1 MSEFIHG
8 LIDWQFIISAL
19 VLIIGVH
26 AVLGLVAYGVYL
38 ERKICSYI
46 QDRIGPNRVGFD
58 FGLPWLSFLK
68 GMLALGQ
75 PLADGIKFFV
85 KEDFTPKNVDRVL
98 FTLGPLLAVVPAL
111 VGFVIMPWGGSFA
124 LPAAADIGFFQWLF
138 DLPFY
143 IGSTSEFFF
152 GHIQAQ
158 TVMVSGANVSVGIIY
173 LLAVASLG
181 VYGVTLGGWA
191 SNNKYSMLGG
201 LRATAQMISYEIP
214 LGLSLLCALL
224 IAGSFIPNEIVEYQA
239 KHGWLLFS
247 LPLPALLFYICG
259 LAEANRAPF
268 DNAEAEQELVGGFH
282 TEYSSMRFAL
292 FFMAEYAHLVT
303 ACAFFTLL
311 FLGGYDIPLVGLTS
325 PEATGILAV
334 LFKVAVFASKVV
346 FMVCLAIV
354 VRWTVPR
361 IRYDQVMMLGWQA
374 MIPAGMLMIV
384 VTSIMVYFGATSTMP
399 MFAANLGML
408 VVIIIARKVLA
419 GSFGKATA
427 NKKIPLYGSRY
438 SPMEGERVVAHPTH
452 EMAIEDRPVQGTV
465 ATT

>member
-1 MSEFIHG
+1 MSEFIHD

-19 VLIIGVH
+19 VLGIGVH

-68 GMLALGQ
+68 GFLALGQ
-75 PLADGIKFFV
+75 PLADGLKFFV

-111 VGFVIMPWGGSFA
+111 VGFVIMPWGGSFE
-124 LPAAADIGFFQWLF
+124 LPATADLGFFQWLF

-143 IGSTSEFFF
+143 IGVVSEFFF
-152 GHIQAQ
+152 GHLQAQ
-158 TVMVSGANVSVGIIY
+158 TVLVSGANVSVGIIY

-214 LGLSLLCALL
+214 MGLSLLCALL
-224 IAGSFIPNEIVEYQA
+224 IAGSFIPNEIVEYQVN
-239 KHGWLLFS
+239 HGWLALS
-247 LPLPALLFYICG
+247 LPLPAILFYICG

-311 FLGGYDIPLVGLTS
+311 FLGGYHLPFVGLTS

-334 LFKVAVFASKVV
+334 LLKVSVFGFKVVL
-346 FMVCLAIV
+346 MVCFAIV

-361 IRYDQVMMLGWQA
+361 IRYDQVMMLGWQG

-384 VTSIMVYFGATSTMP
+384 VTSIMVYFGATGFLP
-399 MFAANLGML
+399 MFAANIGML
-408 VVIIIARKVLA
+408 VVIVVARKALA
-419 GSFGKATA
+419 SAFGNSTS
-427 NKKIPLYGSRY
+427 NRRIPLYGSRY
-438 SPMEGERVVAHPTH
+438 SPMEGERVIAHPSLAL
-452 EMAIEDRPVQGTV
+452 AIEDRPIQGSV
-465 ATT
+465 

>member
-1 MSEFIHG
+1 MSEYIHD
-8 LIDWQFIISAL
+8 LIDWQFIISGL
-19 VLIIGVH
+19 VLAIGVH
-26 AVLGLVAYGVYL
+26 AILGLVAYGVYL

-58 FGLPWLSFLK
+58 FGLPFLSFLK

-98 FTLGPLLAVVPAL
+98 FTLAPALAVVPAL
-111 VGFVIMPWGGSFA
+111 IGFVIMPWGGSLA
-124 LPAAADIGFFQWLF
+124 IPAAADMAFFQFLF
-138 DLPFY
+138 DLPVLGGAFD
-143 IGSTSEFFF
+143 FVF

-158 TVMVSGANVSVGIIY
+158 TVVVSGANVHVGIIY

-181 VYGVTLGGWA
+181 VYGVTLGGWS

-214 LGLSLLCALL
+214 LGLALLCALL
-224 IAGSFIPNEIVEYQA
+224 IAGSFAPNEIIEYQA
-239 KHGWLLFS
+239 KYGWLMFS

-303 ACAFFTLL
+303 ACAFFALL
-311 FLGGYDIPLVGLTS
+311 FMGGYHIPGIGITS
-325 PEATGILAV
+325 PEAMGLLAV
-334 LFKVAVFASKVV
+334 VAKISVFALKVV
-346 FMVCLAIV
+346 LLVCLAIV

-361 IRYDQVMMLGWQA
+361 LRYDQVMMLGWQA
-374 MIPAGMLMIV
+374 MIPAGMLMLV
-384 VTSIMVYFGATSTMP
+384 VTSTMVYLGQTGLLP
-399 MFAANLGML
+399 MFTANIAML
-408 VVIIIARKVLA
+408 VVIMIARFLLA
-419 GSFGKATA
+419 KSFGRSTLNRKV
-427 NKKIPLYGSRY
+427 PLFGSRY
-438 SPMEGERVVAHPTH
+438 CPMEGERVNTAPS
-452 EMAIEDRPVQGTV
+452 EAMAIEDRPVQGTV
-465 ATT
+465 STV

>member
-1 MSEFIHG
+1 MSEYIHD
-8 LIDWQFIISAL
+8 LIDWQFIISGL
-19 VLIIGVH
+19 VLAVGVH

-98 FTLGPLLAVVPAL
+98 FSLAPVFALIPAL
-111 VGFVIMPWGGSFA
+111 IGFVIMPWGGGFDI
-124 LPAAADIGFFQWLF
+124 PATADISAFQWLF
-138 DLPFY
+138 GLPGIVGESFY
-143 IGSTSEFFF
+143 FIF
-152 GHIQAQ
+152 GHLEAQ
-158 TVMVSGANVSVGIIY
+158 SVIVTGANVHVGVIY

-181 VYGVTLGGWA
+181 VYGVTLGGWS

-224 IAGSFIPNEIVEYQA
+224 IAGSFIPNEIIEYQA
-239 KHGWLLFS
+239 KHGWLLWS

-303 ACAFFTLL
+303 ACAFFALL
-311 FLGGYDIPLVGLTS
+311 FMGGYQVPLVGLTS
-325 PEATGILAV
+325 PESTGLLAV
-334 LFKVAVFASKVV
+334 LAKVSVFGFKVV
-346 FMVCLAIV
+346 FLVCLAIV

-361 IRYDQVMMLGWQA
+361 LRYDQVMMLGWQA

-384 VTSIMVYFGATSTMP
+384 VTSIMVYFGATTMIP
-399 MFAANLGML
+399 MFLANVGML
-408 VVIIIARKVLA
+408 VVILIARFALA
-419 GSFGKATA
+419 KAFGRSTL

-438 SPMEGERVVAHPTH
+438 SPMEGERVVTAPT
-452 EMAIEDRPVQGTV
+452 EAMAIEDRPVQGTV
-465 ATT
+465 STV